1 MNRHQS
7 LRPRILVI
15 LAIFSFATLLAAAAD
30 QDRLT
35 GDGMFIATTGRIV
48 LIDLKTKT
56 LKVRGSDNQS
66 TPLFARTK
74 TPSPLI
80 SLPGGFTIH
89 IPHRIERIP
98 SKTAGSQLRPDEYTV
113 VVTSKTVIQDGA
125 DSIRLED
132 FAQGETI
139 SIHGVFNG
147 NTLTASK
154 IAKWS
159 S

>member
-1 MNRHQS
+1 
-7 LRPRILVI
+7 LVI

-74 TPSPLI
+74 TQTPSPLI

-98 SKTAGSQLRPDEYTV
+98 SKTAGSQLHPDEYTV

-125 DSIRLED
+125 DCIRLQD
-132 FAQGETI
+132 FTQGETI